1 MDFEITSAAN
11 PRMKRL
17 ARLARG
23 DRDEGLFA
31 VEGERLV
38 RRALAAGLEPV
49 EAYGDGSVTV
59 EGLHP
64 VLVAPG
70 VLDRVS
76 YRERSQGVIAI
87 FERRRSDLEDIVP
100 GEPALVLV
108 GEGLEKPGNLG
119 AILRAADGAGADLV
133 LVAEGVDLFSPQ
145 VIRNSTGAV
154 FALPVYPVAEEEAA
168 RFLEEQNL
176 PLVAATPEGER
187 LYWEGDYRGGVAFL
201 LGAED
206 KGLPEA
212 WKRRAQVRVRIP
224 MRGRADS
231 LNVAVT
237 AALLLYEALRQ
248 RSGGAPL

>member
-23 DRDEGLFA
+23 DRDDGLFA

-119 AILRAADGAGADLV
+119 AILRTGDAVGAD
-133 LVAEGVDLFSPQ
+133 A
-145 VIRNSTGAV
+145 VITVPGEIDVFNPNAIRASTGAV
-154 FALPVYPVAEEEAA
+154 FTVPVASGTVAETRMWLGRHGIE
-168 RFLEEQNL
+168 
-176 PLVAATPEGER
+176 LVAADPEATR
-187 LYWEGDYRGGVAFL
+187 TVWEADLTGPVAL
-201 LGAED
+201 MVGAED
-206 KGLPEA
+206 VGLTEEA
-212 WKRRAQVRVRIP
+212 RAAADVLVSIP
-224 MRGRADS
+224 MAGSVDS
-231 LNVAVT
+231 LNASVSMAIL
-237 AALLLYEALRQ
+237 AYEAVRQ
-248 RSGGAPL
+248 RS

>member
-31 VEGERLV
+31 VEGRDWSE
-38 RRALAAGLEPV
+38 GPSPPV
-49 EAYGDGSVTV
+49 SSRSRHDGDGSVTV

-119 AILRAADGAGADLV
+119 AILRTGDAVGAD
-133 LVAEGVDLFSPQ
+133 A
-145 VIRNSTGAV
+145 VITVPGEIDVFNPNAIRASTGAV
-154 FALPVYPVAEEEAA
+154 FTVPVASGTVAETRMWLGRHGIE
-168 RFLEEQNL
+168 
-176 PLVAATPEGER
+176 LVAADPEATR
-187 LYWEGDYRGGVAFL
+187 TVWEADLTGPVAL
-201 LGAED
+201 MVGAED
-206 KGLPEA
+206 VGPP
-212 WKRRAQVRVRIP
+212 RARAAADVPVSIP
-224 MRGRADS
+224 WPA
-231 LNVAVT
+231 
-237 AALLLYEALRQ
+237 
-248 RSGGAPL
+248 RSTP